1 VTEPPHAG
9 PPSPAR
15 PAVHPEE
22 RDLIYDW
29 NVGDD
34 PPRRPP
40 RRVQVVDETL
50 RDGLQSPSVADP
62 PIEDKLRALHYQA
75 AMGVHGN
82 DIGLPGAGPR
92 AHEAALALAREIVSA
107 RLDIEPYCAARTHKN
122 DIDPIIDITQKTGLR
137 IEAATFI
144 GSSPIRQYAEDWDL
158 DRLLRTT
165 EEAVTYSVQNGVPVM
180 YVTEDTTRARPE
192 ILRRLYTTAVA
203 CGARRVCVS
212 DTVGHATPEGAAR
225 VIHFIREVVDATGE
239 TVGVDWHGHRDRD
252 LGVANALAALL
263 AGADRVHGTILGVGE
278 RVGNAP
284 LDLILVNLKLLG
296 WLECD
301 LTVLPEY
308 AALIARSCRV
318 PIPYNYPALGRDA
331 FRTGT
336 GVHAA
341 AVIKAQK
348 KGDAWLADRVY
359 SSVPAG
365 MLGLK
370 QEINVGPMCGES
382 NVVYWLTE
390 HGHEPERPLV
400 EHIFRLAKQRDA
412 VFEDAELER
421 VVVAF
426 RKSDRGT
433 GAPTHG

>member
-1 VTEPPHAG
+1 MTDPPRKRGAS
-9 PPSPAR
+9 PPSPR
-15 PAVHPEE
+15 SPHPEE

-29 NVGDD
+29 NVGDQ
-34 PPRRPP
+34 PARTPP

-62 PIEDKLRALHYQA
+62 SIEDKIRALHFQA
-75 AMGVHGN
+75 RIGVHGN

-92 AHEAALALAREIVSA
+92 AKAATLALAHEMASA
-107 RLDIEPYCAARTHKN
+107 RLAIEPYCAARTHKD

-144 GSSPIRQYAEDWDL
+144 GSSPIRQYAEEWDL
-158 DRLLRTT
+158 DRLLRHT

-192 ILRRLYTTAVA
+192 ILRKLYTTAIE

-212 DTVGHATPEGAAR
+212 DTVGHATPEGTTR
-225 VIHFIREVVDATGE
+225 VIHFMREVVDATGE

-284 LDLILVNLKLLG
+284 LDLILINLQLLG
-296 WLECD
+296 WLQCD
-301 LTVLPEY
+301 LSVLPEY
-308 AALIARSCRV
+308 AALVSRSCRV

-341 AVIKAQK
+341 AVIKAQR

-382 NVVYWLTE
+382 NVIYWLVE

-400 EHIFRLAKQRDA
+400 EHIFRLAKQRDT
-412 VFEDAELER
+412 VFEDAELIQI
-421 VVVAF
+421 VAAF
-426 RKSDRGT
+426 RAAGASARG
-433 GAPTHG
+433 

>member
-1 VTEPPHAG
+1 VIDPT
-9 PPSPAR
+9 
-15 PAVHPEE
+15 E

-34 PPRRPP
+34 PPVMPP

-50 RDGLQSPSVADP
+50 RDGLQSPTVTDP
-62 PIEDKLRALHYQA
+62 STEDKLRALHLQA
-75 AMGVHGN
+75 KIGVHGN

-92 AHEAALALAREIVSA
+92 AKEAALALAREIVAAKLS
-107 RLDIEPYCAARTHKN
+107 IEPYCAARTHKN

-137 IEAATFI
+137 IAAATFI

-165 EEAVTYSVQNGVPVM
+165 EEAVTYAEKNGVPVM

-192 ILRRLYTTAVA
+192 ILRQLYTTAVR

-225 VIHFIREVVDATGE
+225 VIRFIREVVDATGE
-239 TVGVDWHGHRDRD
+239 KVGVDWHGHRDRD
-252 LGVANALAALL
+252 LAVANALAAIL
-263 AGADRVHGTILGVGE
+263 AGADRVHGTILGIGE

-296 WLECD
+296 WLDVD
-301 LTVLPEY
+301 LTPLPEY
-308 AALIARSCRV
+308 AELVSRACKV
-318 PIPYNYPALGRDA
+318 PLPYNYPALGIDA
-331 FRTGT
+331 FRTTT

-341 AVIKAQK
+341 AVIKAEK
-348 KGDAWLADRVY
+348 KGHAWLADRIY

-365 MLGLK
+365 FLGLK
-370 QEINVGPMCGES
+370 QIIDVGPMSGES
-382 NVVYWLTE
+382 NVIYWLTT

-400 EHIFRLAKQRDA
+400 EHIFRIAKSRETTMTDDELTAA
-412 VFEDAELER
+412 VR
-421 VVVAF
+421 AF
-426 RKSDRGT
+426 RAQRGASV
-433 GAPTHG
+433 G

>member
-1 VTEPPHAG
+1 MTDPPGKRGAP
-9 PPSPAR
+9 PPSER
-15 PAVHPEE
+15 PPRPEE

-29 NVGDD
+29 NVGDQ
-34 PPRRPP
+34 PARTPP

-62 PIEDKLRALHYQA
+62 SIEDKIRALHFQA
-75 AMGVHGN
+75 RIGVHGN

-92 AHEAALALAREIVSA
+92 AKAATLALAHEMASA
-107 RLDIEPYCAARTHKN
+107 RLAIEPYCAARTHKD

-144 GSSPIRQYAEDWDL
+144 GSSPIRQYAEEWDL
-158 DRLLRTT
+158 DRLLRHT

-192 ILRRLYTTAVA
+192 ILRKLYTTAIE

-212 DTVGHATPEGAAR
+212 DTVGHATPEGTSR
-225 VIHFIREVVDATGE
+225 VIHFMREVVDATGE
-239 TVGVDWHGHRDRD
+239 NVGVDWHGHRDRD

-284 LDLILVNLKLLG
+284 LDLILINLQLLG
-296 WLECD
+296 WLQCD
-301 LTVLPEY
+301 LSALPEY
-308 AALIARSCRV
+308 AALVSRSCRV

-341 AVIKAQK
+341 AVIKAQR

-382 NVVYWLTE
+382 NVIYWLVE

-400 EHIFRLAKQRDA
+400 EHIFRLAKQRDT
-412 VFEDAELER
+412 VFEDAELIQI
-421 VVVAF
+421 VAAF
-426 RKSDRGT
+426 RAAGASARG
-433 GAPTHG
+433 

>member
-1 VTEPPHAG
+1 VTQPP
-9 PPSPAR
+9 
-15 PAVHPEE
+15 EKE
-22 RDLIYDW
+22 LIYDW
-29 NVGDD
+29 NVGSGE
-34 PPRRPP
+34 PQRPP

-50 RDGLQSPSVADP
+50 RDGLQSPSVTDP
-62 PIEDKLRALHYQA
+62 PIAEKIRALHLQA
-75 AMGVHGN
+75 RLGVHGN

-92 AHEAALALAREIVSA
+92 AKEATLALAREIA
-107 RLDIEPYCAARTHKN
+107 TAKLPIEPYCAARTHKA

-158 DRLLRTT
+158 DRLLRHT
-165 EEAVTYSVQNGVPVM
+165 EEAVTYSVGHGVPVM
-180 YVTEDTTRARPE
+180 YVTEDTTRAQPE
-192 ILRRLYTTAVA
+192 ILRRLYTKAVE

-225 VIHFIREVVDATGE
+225 VIGFIRGVVDATGE
-239 TVGVDWHGHRDRD
+239 SVGVDWHGHRDRD
-252 LGVANALAALL
+252 LGVANALAALM

-284 LDLILVNLKLLG
+284 LDLILINLKLLG
-296 WLECD
+296 WLDSD
-301 LTVLPEY
+301 LTALPEY
-308 AALIARSCRV
+308 CALVSHACRV

-348 KGDAWLADRVY
+348 KGDSWLADRVY

-382 NVVYWLTE
+382 NVIYWLGE
-390 HGHEPERPLV
+390 HGYEADRPLV
-400 EHIFRLAKQRDA
+400 EHIFGLAKQRET
-412 VFEDAELER
+412 VFEDDELHA
-421 VVVAF
+421 VVRAF
-426 RKSDRGT
+426 KSPKRGA
-433 GAPTHG
+433 GARG

>member
-1 VTEPPHAG
+1 VST
-9 PPSPAR
+9 PS
-15 PAVHPEE
+15 E

-34 PPRRPP
+34 PPPRPP

-50 RDGLQSPSVADP
+50 RDGLQSPSVTDP
-62 PIEDKLRALHYQA
+62 PIDRKIRALHLQA
-75 AMGVHGN
+75 ALGVHGN

-92 AHEAALALAREIVSA
+92 AHEATLALAREIVSA
-107 RLDIEPYCAARTHKN
+107 KLPIEPYCAARTHKN

-158 DRLLRTT
+158 DRLLRHT
-165 EEAVTYSVQNGVPVM
+165 EEAVRYCTEHGVPVM

-192 ILRRLYTTAVA
+192 ILRSLYTRAVE

-225 VIHFIREVVDATGE
+225 VIRFIRGVVDATGE

-252 LGVANALAALL
+252 LGVANSLAALM

-284 LDLILVNLKLLG
+284 LDLILINLKLLG
-296 WLECD
+296 WLDCD
-301 LTVLPEY
+301 LTALPEY
-308 AALIARSCRV
+308 AALVSESCRV

-341 AVIKAQK
+341 AVIKAQR
-348 KGDAWLADRVY
+348 KGDDWLADRVY

-365 MLGLK
+365 LLGLR
-370 QEINVGPMCGES
+370 QEIEIGPMCGES
-382 NVVYWLTE
+382 NVIYWLTAR
-390 HGHEPERPLV
+390 GYEPERGLV
-400 EHIFRLAKQRDA
+400 EHLFRLAKQGEA
-412 VFEDAELER
+412 VLGEAELVEAIR
-421 VVVAF
+421 AYRTASGKAVA
-426 RKSDRGT
+426 RG
-433 GAPTHG
+433 

>member
-1 VTEPPHAG
+1 MTQ
-9 PPSPAR
+9 PS
-15 PAVHPEE
+15 E

-29 NVGDD
+29 NTAAG
-34 PPRRPP
+34 PAPRPP
-40 RRVQVVDETL
+40 RRVEVVDETL
-50 RDGLQSPSVADP
+50 RDGLQSPSITDP
-62 PIEDKLRALHYQA
+62 PIEEKIRALHLQA
-75 AMGVHGN
+75 RLGIHGN

-92 AHEAALALAREIVSA
+92 AVESTLALAREIVSA
-107 RLDIEPYCAARTHKN
+107 KLSIEPYCAARTHKN

-144 GSSPIRQYAEDWDL
+144 GSSPIRQFAEGWDL

-165 EEAVTYSVQNGVPVM
+165 EEAVTYAVQHEIPVL

-192 ILRRLYTTAVA
+192 VLEKLYTTAIR
-203 CGARRVCVS
+203 CGARRVVVA
-212 DTVGHATPEGAAR
+212 DTVGHATPEGTAR
-225 VIHFIREVVDATGE
+225 VVGFIRGVVDRTGE
-239 TVGVDWHGHRDRD
+239 KVGVDWHGHRDRD
-252 LGVANALAALL
+252 LAVANALAAYM
-263 AGADRVHGTILGVGE
+263 AGADRVHGTMLGIGE

-284 LDLILVNLKLLG
+284 LDLILINLKLLG
-296 WLECD
+296 WLDLD
-301 LTVLPEY
+301 LTALPEY
-308 AALIARSCRV
+308 AALVSRVCRV

-331 FRTGT
+331 FRTAT

-370 QEINVGPMCGES
+370 QRIEVGPMCGES
-382 NVVYWLTE
+382 NVIHWLKS

-400 EHIFRLAKQRDA
+400 AHVLGLAKQREK
-412 VFEDAELER
+412 VFEDAELET
-421 VVVAF
+421 VVARF
-426 RKSDRGT
+426 RK
-433 GAPTHG
+433 APKAARSHG

>member
-1 VTEPPHAG
+1 VTN
-9 PPSPAR
+9 
-15 PAVHPEE
+15 PEE
-22 RDLIYDW
+22 RELIYDW
-29 NVGDD
+29 NVGDG
-34 PPRRPP
+34 PAPKPP

-62 PIEDKLRALHYQA
+62 SIEDKIKALHFQA
-75 AMGVHGN
+75 KIGVHGN

-92 AHEAALALAREIVSA
+92 AKEATLALAREMA
-107 RLDIEPYCAARTHKN
+107 RAKLPIEPYCAARTHKN

-158 DRLLRTT
+158 DKLLEHT
-165 EEAVTYSVQNGVPVM
+165 EEAVTYSVKNGVPVM

-192 ILRRLYTTAVA
+192 ILRRLYTAA
-203 CGARRVCVS
+203 IECGARRVCIS
-212 DTVGHATPEGAAR
+212 DTVGHATPEGTAR
-225 VIHFIREVVDATGE
+225 LVRFLREVVDATGE
-239 TVGVDWHGHRDRD
+239 PVGVDWHGHRDRD

-284 LDLILVNLKLLG
+284 LDLILINLNLLG
-296 WLECD
+296 WLPTD
-301 LTVLPEY
+301 LTALPAY
-308 AALIARSCRV
+308 AALVSRACRV

-341 AVIKAQK
+341 AVIKAEK

-382 NVVYWLTE
+382 NVIYWLQA
-390 HGHEPERPLV
+390 HGHSAERPLV
-400 EHIFRLAKQRDA
+400 EHIFRLAKQRET
-412 VFEDAELER
+412 VFEDGELE
-421 VVVAF
+421 VVVREFIGKPGAAA
-426 RKSDRGT
+426 RG
-433 GAPTHG
+433 

>member
-1 VTEPPHAG
+1 VTN
-9 PPSPAR
+9 
-15 PAVHPEE
+15 PEE
-22 RDLIYDW
+22 RELIYDW
-29 NVGDD
+29 NVGDG
-34 PPRRPP
+34 PAPKPP

-62 PIEDKLRALHYQA
+62 SIEDKIKALHFQA
-75 AMGVHGN
+75 KIGVHGN

-92 AHEAALALAREIVSA
+92 AKEATLALAREMA
-107 RLDIEPYCAARTHKN
+107 RAKLPIEPYCAARTHKN

-158 DRLLRTT
+158 GKLLEHT
-165 EEAVTYSVQNGVPVM
+165 EEAVTYSVKNGVPVM

-192 ILRRLYTTAVA
+192 ILRRLYTAA
-203 CGARRVCVS
+203 IECGARRVCIS
-212 DTVGHATPEGAAR
+212 DTVGHATPEGTAR
-225 VIHFIREVVDATGE
+225 LVRFLREVVDATGE
-239 TVGVDWHGHRDRD
+239 PVGVDWHGHRDRD

-284 LDLILVNLKLLG
+284 LDLILINLNLLG
-296 WLECD
+296 WLPTD
-301 LTVLPEY
+301 LTALPAY
-308 AALIARSCRV
+308 AALVSRACRV

-341 AVIKAQK
+341 AVIKAEK

-382 NVVYWLTE
+382 NVIYWLQA
-390 HGHEPERPLV
+390 HGHSAERPLV
-400 EHIFRLAKQRDA
+400 EHIFRLAKQRET
-412 VFEDAELER
+412 VFEDGELE
-421 VVVAF
+421 VVVREFIGKPGAAA
-426 RKSDRGT
+426 RG
-433 GAPTHG
+433 

>member
-1 VTEPPHAG
+1 MTT
-9 PPSPAR
+9 
-15 PAVHPEE
+15 PEE
-22 RDLIYDW
+22 RELIYDW
-29 NVGDD
+29 NTGDG
-34 PPRRPP
+34 PALLPP

-62 PIEDKLRALHYQA
+62 SIDDKIKALHFQA
-75 AMGVHGN
+75 KIGVHGN

-92 AHEAALALAREIVSA
+92 AKEATLALAREMA
-107 RLDIEPYCAARTHKN
+107 RAKLSIEPYCAARTHKN
-122 DIDPIIDITQKTGLR
+122 DIDPIIDITQQTGLR

-158 DRLLRTT
+158 EKLLRHT
-165 EEAVTYSVQNGVPVM
+165 EEAVTYSVKNGVPVM

-192 ILRRLYTTAVA
+192 ILRRLYTTAIE
-203 CGARRVCVS
+203 CGARRVCIS
-212 DTVGHATPEGAAR
+212 DTVGHATPEGTGR
-225 VIHFIREVVDATGE
+225 LVRFLREVVDATGE
-239 TVGVDWHGHRDRD
+239 PVGVDWHGHRDRD

-284 LDLILVNLKLLG
+284 LDLILINLNLLG
-296 WLECD
+296 WLTSD
-301 LTVLPEY
+301 LTALPAY
-308 AALIARSCRV
+308 AALVSRSCRV

-341 AVIKAQK
+341 AVIKAEK

-382 NVVYWLTE
+382 NVIYWLQA
-390 HGHEPERPLV
+390 HGHSAERPLV
-400 EHIFRLAKQRDA
+400 EHIFRLAKQRET
-412 VFEDAELER
+412 VFEDGELE
-421 VVVAF
+421 VVVREFIGKPGAAA
-426 RKSDRGT
+426 RG
-433 GAPTHG
+433 

>member
-1 VTEPPHAG
+1 VTN
-9 PPSPAR
+9 PS
-15 PAVHPEE
+15 E

-29 NVGDD
+29 NVGDE
-34 PPRRPP
+34 PPPRPP

-50 RDGLQSPSVADP
+50 RDGLQSPSVSDP
-62 PIEDKLRALHYQA
+62 PIEDKLEALHYQA
-75 AMGVHGN
+75 RIGVHGN

-92 AHEAALALAREIVSA
+92 AKEAALALAREIA
-107 RLDIEPYCAARTHKN
+107 RAKLPIEPYCAARTHKN

-158 DRLLRTT
+158 DRLLRHT
-165 EEAVTYSVQNGVPVM
+165 EEAVTYSVKNGVPVM

-192 ILRRLYTTAVA
+192 ILRQLYTTAIR

-212 DTVGHATPEGAAR
+212 DTVGHATPEGTAR
-225 VIHFIREVVDATGE
+225 IIRFMRGVVDVTGE
-239 TVGVDWHGHRDRD
+239 TIGVDWHGHRDRD

-284 LDLILVNLKLLG
+284 LDLILINLKLLG
-296 WLECD
+296 WLDSD
-301 LTVLPEY
+301 LKALPEY
-308 AALIARSCRV
+308 AALVSRACRV
-318 PIPYNYPALGRDA
+318 PIPHNYPALGRDA

-341 AVIKAQK
+341 AVIKAEK

-365 MLGLK
+365 MLGRK
-370 QEINVGPMCGES
+370 QEIDVGPMCGES
-382 NVVYWLTE
+382 NVIYWLTA
-390 HGHEPERPLV
+390 HGHAPERPLV
-400 EHIFRLAKQRDA
+400 EHLFALAKQRDT
-412 VFEDAELER
+412 VFEDDELEA
-421 VVVAF
+421 VVREWKRAPNGA
-426 RKSDRGT
+426 KS
-433 GAPTHG
+433 HG

>member
-1 VTEPPHAG
+1 VIDPT
-9 PPSPAR
+9 
-15 PAVHPEE
+15 E

-34 PPRRPP
+34 PPVMPP

-50 RDGLQSPSVADP
+50 RDGLQSPTVTDP
-62 PIEDKLRALHYQA
+62 STEDKLRALHLQA
-75 AMGVHGN
+75 KIGVHGN

-92 AHEAALALAREIVSA
+92 AKEAALALAREIVAAKLS
-107 RLDIEPYCAARTHKN
+107 IEPYCAARTHKN

-165 EEAVTYSVQNGVPVM
+165 EEAVTYAEKNGVPVM

-192 ILRRLYTTAVA
+192 ILRQLYTTAVR

-225 VIHFIREVVDATGE
+225 VIRFIREVVDATGE
-239 TVGVDWHGHRDRD
+239 KVGVDWHGHRDRD
-252 LGVANALAALL
+252 LAVANALAAIL
-263 AGADRVHGTILGVGE
+263 AGADRVHGTILGIGE

-296 WLECD
+296 WLDVD
-301 LTVLPEY
+301 LTPLPEY
-308 AALIARSCRV
+308 AELVSRACKV
-318 PIPYNYPALGRDA
+318 PLPYNYPALGLGA
-331 FRTGT
+331 FRTTT

-341 AVIKAQK
+341 AVIKAEK
-348 KGDAWLADRVY
+348 KGHAWLADRIY

-365 MLGLK
+365 FLGLK
-370 QEINVGPMCGES
+370 QIIDVGPMSGES
-382 NVVYWLTE
+382 NVIYWLTT

-400 EHIFRLAKQRDA
+400 EHIFRIAKSRETTMTDDELTAA
-412 VFEDAELER
+412 VR
-421 VVVAF
+421 AF
-426 RKSDRGT
+426 RAQRGASV
-433 GAPTHG
+433 G

>member
-1 VTEPPHAG
+1 VTESSEP
-9 PPSPAR
+9 R
-15 PAVHPEE
+15 E

-34 PPRRPP
+34 PAVMPP

-50 RDGLQSPSVADP
+50 RDGLQSPTVTDP
-62 PIEDKLRALHYQA
+62 SIEDKLRALHLQA
-75 AMGVHGN
+75 KIGIHGN

-92 AHEAALALAREIVSA
+92 AKEAALALAKEIVA
-107 RLDIEPYCAARTHKN
+107 AKLAIEPYCAARTHKN

-165 EEAVTYSVQNGVPVM
+165 EEAVTYAEKNGVPVM

-192 ILRRLYTTAVA
+192 ILRQLYTTAVR

-225 VIHFIREVVDATGE
+225 VIRFIREVVDATGE
-239 TVGVDWHGHRDRD
+239 KVGVDWHGHRDRD
-252 LGVANALAALL
+252 LAVANALAAIL
-263 AGADRVHGTILGVGE
+263 AGADRVHGTILGIGE

-296 WLECD
+296 WLDVD
-301 LTVLPEY
+301 LTPLPEY
-308 AALIARSCRV
+308 AELVSRACKV
-318 PIPYNYPALGRDA
+318 PLPYNYPAVGRDA
-331 FRTGT
+331 FRTTT

-341 AVIKAQK
+341 AVIKAEK
-348 KGDAWLADRVY
+348 KGHAWLADRIY

-365 MLGLK
+365 LLGLK
-370 QEINVGPMCGES
+370 QIIDVGPMSGES
-382 NVVYWLTE
+382 NVIYWLTT

-400 EHIFRLAKQRDA
+400 EHIFRIAKSRETTMTDDELSAA
-412 VFEDAELER
+412 VR
-421 VVVAF
+421 AF
-426 RKSDRGT
+426 RAQRGASV
-433 GAPTHG
+433 G